1 MLKGGW
7 ENGKRER
14 KQYDRRAFYF
24 LIVAF
29 LGYLAGAFAE
39 ERVLVG
45 HL

>member
-1 MLKGGW
+1 MSKGGW

-14 KQYDRRAFYF
+14 TGYDRRAFYF
-24 LIVAF
+24 SIVAF

-39 ERVLVG
+39 ERVFVG